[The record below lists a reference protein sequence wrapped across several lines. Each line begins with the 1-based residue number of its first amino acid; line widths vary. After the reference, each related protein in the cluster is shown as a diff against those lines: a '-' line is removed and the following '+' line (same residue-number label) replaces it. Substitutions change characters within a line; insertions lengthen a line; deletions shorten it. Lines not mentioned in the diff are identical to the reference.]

1 MGGGGTAPSQTV
13 ALPAQVQASYD
24 ALIGNSDDM
33 PFTLMEA
40 LTDAGAMNPWA
51 LINPYNPTERLDA
64 LHERLD
70 EINENV
76 DLVDPALVSTYIE
89 DAATVYDA
97 EVLSDAALDALA
109 AAREAATEGRFLR
122 SVSGQEIGM
131 WMMGSYM
138 TTQFGQ
144 NGYLAAAERSLEN
157 SLYRAQLE
165 AGNLSTRSAAIVQ
178 IASEMA
184 RLRMAEIQT
193 KQAAFGSE
201 YELARLFMTVNDDYY
216 QRVIEHNVRKR
227 TWKFTLLNDAQ
238 GQIMSITGAQ
248 LVPRALTKAEA
259 ATARMGTAINT
270 ALQFGAAT
278 SPMAGIAAGALS
290 LGIQGIG
297 DRFNG

>member
-1 MGGGGTAPSQTV
+1 MGGGGTAPGQDMV
-13 ALPAQVQASYD
+13 LPAEVSSRYE
-24 ALIGNSDDM
+24 ALIGDEADM
-33 PFTLMEA
+33 PFTLMQA
-40 LTDAGAMNPWA
+40 LEEAGALNPWS
-51 LINPYNPTERLDA
+51 LITPYNPSARLDA

-70 EINENV
+70 DINENA
-76 DLVDPALVSTYIE
+76 DAVDPAMVSTYVE

-97 EVLSDAALDALA
+97 EVLSDADLDALA
-109 AAREAATEGRFLR
+109 AAREAATEGSFLR
-122 SVSGQEIGM
+122 SVSRQEIGM
-131 WMMGSYM
+131 WMVGSYM
-138 TTQFGQ
+138 STQFGQ

-157 SLYRAQLE
+157 TLFRAQLE
-165 AGNLSTRSAAIVQ
+165 AGNLANRSAGIVQ
-178 IASEMA
+178 IASEMV
-184 RLRMAEIQT
+184 RVRMAELQS

-216 QRVIEHNVRKR
+216 QRFIEHNVRKR

-248 LVPRALTKAEA
+248 LVPRALTKAEQ
-259 ATARMGTAINT
+259 ATARIGTAVNT

-278 SPMAGIAAGALS
+278 NPAAGIAAGVLS